1 MPIGA
6 QRVLWTTPQFIKDNT
21 TINDNVEDNILRKC
35 ISVAEDKVIHP
46 LLGSQLTLAISN
58 HIQAYIASGTTIPA
72 DYKTLIDNYIV
83 PTLVEYAQ
91 IEYIPFTYKFRN
103 KGIGRQTSPESIP
116 AELDELVYLKQNILS
131 TAQFYGERLVT
142 FLRTNSA
149 TYPEFYQNS
158 AGDIQP
164 AKGAYSS
171 AILIP
176 GANRGNRFG
185 LGYDD
190 CGGYGM
196 GYSINVNI

>member
-1 MPIGA
+1 MPISQ
-6 QRVLWTTPQFIKDNT
+6 QRVLWTTPQFLKDNT
-21 TINDNVEDNILRKC
+21 VVNNNVEDNILRKC

-46 LLGSQLTLAISN
+46 LLGSQLTLTISN

-83 PTLVEYAQ
+83 PCLVEYSI
-91 IEYIPFTYKFRN
+91 IEYIPYTYKFRN
-103 KGIGRQTSPESIP
+103 KGISRQTSPESLP
-116 AELDELVYLKQNILS
+116 AELDELVYLKQNILA

-142 FLRTNSA
+142 YLKTNNKL
-149 TYPEFYQNS
+149 YPEYFQNT

-171 AILIP
+171 SILIP

-185 LGYDD
+185 DG
-190 CGGYGM
+190 CGNYGM
-196 GYSINVNI
+196 GYVIDINGI